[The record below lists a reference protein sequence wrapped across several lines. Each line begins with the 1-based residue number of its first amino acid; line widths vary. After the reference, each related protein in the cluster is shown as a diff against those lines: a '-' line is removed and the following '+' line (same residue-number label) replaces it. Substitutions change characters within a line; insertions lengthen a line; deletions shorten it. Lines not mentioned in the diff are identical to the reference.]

1 VTSWQKIYGNIY
13 GSPSEAF
20 KAPYASYIENL
31 LPNPTLTYTTLVTS
45 GNLPGGTPDQARDAL
60 FQPAFLTGA
69 QQGGNNP
76 LYQAGKKNDLLG

>member
-1 VTSWQKIYGNIY
+1 M
-13 GSPSEAF
+13 
-20 KAPYASYIENL
+20 
-31 LPNPTLTYTTLVTS
+31 VTS

-76 LYQAGKKNDLLG
+76 LYQAGKKNDLLGWTPKARVLLCGGAGDPTVPPAVQAPAGEG